1 MQGLLTK
8 WCYNHTSAGLSEIMR
23 ERRADVK
30 HQERRARVKLQG
42 QVALVTG
49 ASRGIGR
56 AIALGLAAEGAQ
68 VAINYVSRPDA
79 AAEVQTALS
88 TLGREG
94 LPVQAD
100 VAVAEEVARMVA
112 QVLAHFGQIDVLV
125 NNATLHRGRRVH
137 RLPESDWDAVID
149 SCLKGA
155 YHCCQQ
161 IVPHMMARR
170 RGRIINISS
179 VVGRIGWP
187 GDTAYGTAKAGLVG
201 FTRSLAKEVAPY
213 GLTANVVMPGY
224 VRTDMTAALTP
235 TNIEQMLALIPLG
248 RAGEPEDVAEVVTFL
263 ASRAAYVTGA
273 VYVVDGGM
281 SL

>member
-1 MQGLLTK
+1 MQGLLAR
-8 WCYNHTSAGLSEIMR
+8 WCYNHTRADLPEIMG
-23 ERRADVK
+23 ERREDVK
-30 HQERRARVKLQG
+30 HQIRRAQVKLQG
-42 QVALVTG
+42 KVALVTG

-56 AIALGLAAEGAQ
+56 AIALGLATEGAQ

-79 AAEVQTALS
+79 AAEVQEAVRV
-88 TLGREG
+88 LGREG

-100 VAVAEEVARMVA
+100 VAVAEDVERMVT
-112 QVLAHFGQIDVLV
+112 QVLDHFGQIDVLV

-155 YHCCQQ
+155 YHCCQHV
-161 IVPHMMARR
+161 VPHMIERR
-170 RGRIINISS
+170 SGRIITISS
-179 VVGRIGWP
+179 VVGLTGWP
-187 GDTAYGTAKAGLVG
+187 GDTAYGAAKAGLVG

-213 GLTANVVMPGY
+213 GITANVVMPGY

-235 TNIEQMLALIPLG
+235 KNITEMLSLIPLG
-248 RAGEPEDVAEVVTFL
+248 RAGEPEEVAEVVTFL
-263 ASRAAYVTGA
+263 ATRAAYITGA
-273 VYVVDGGM
+273 VYVVDGGL

>member
-1 MQGLLTK
+1 MRGLLAK
-8 WCYNHTSAGLSEIMR
+8 WCYHHTSAGSPEIMR
-23 ERRADVK
+23 ERRQDVK
-30 HQERRARVKLQG
+30 HYERREWVKLQG
-42 QVALVTG
+42 KVALVTG

-56 AIALGLAAEGAQ
+56 AIALGLAAAGAQ

-79 AAEVQTALS
+79 AAEVQEAIRALGS
-88 TLGREG
+88 VGV
-94 LPVQAD
+94 PVQAD
-100 VAVAEEVARMVA
+100 VAVAGDVERMVA
-112 QVLAHFGQIDVLV
+112 QMVDRFGQIDVLV

-155 YHCCQQ
+155 YHCCQHV
-161 IVPHMMARR
+161 VPQMIERR
-170 RGRIINISS
+170 SGRIISISS
-179 VVGRIGWP
+179 VVGLTGWP
-187 GDTAYGTAKAGLVG
+187 GDTAYGAAKAGLVG

-213 GLTANVVMPGY
+213 GITANVVMPGY

-235 TNIEQMLALIPLG
+235 KNITEMLSLIPLG

-263 ASRAAYVTGA
+263 ATRAAYVTGA
-273 VYVVDGGM
+273 VYVVDGGL